1 MLGEISIIMAAFC
14 WALGASLYKKAI
26 RDMNPLKFN
35 LFRSISVIIFAF
47 LILLLLGKWRLLF
60 ELDLVSLALIGVAS
74 LLVLVA
80 GDTFYFV
87 GLRSIGVAKTVPIA
101 YSYSI
106 IVILLSSFFL
116 GEAITSSIVFGTI
129 AIIFG
134 VWLVS
139 EKAVDQG
146 SKVGFSKV
154 GVLACLGAS
163 ICWACGIVLYKII
176 LVKNDPFILA
186 AVRILFLFPTL
197 GILLAVPLRKK
208 SPSIQWTKSRIF
220 LVFLS
225 GLIGLGIGDTLLC
238 FGLDSTN
245 TNIAAP
251 LSSITPIFSAI
262 IAMLYLREAVTK
274 KVFVGTLLVSAGTM
288 FLLM

>member
-106 IVILLSSFFL
+106 
-116 GEAITSSIVFGTI
+116 
-129 AIIFG
+129 
-134 VWLVS
+134 